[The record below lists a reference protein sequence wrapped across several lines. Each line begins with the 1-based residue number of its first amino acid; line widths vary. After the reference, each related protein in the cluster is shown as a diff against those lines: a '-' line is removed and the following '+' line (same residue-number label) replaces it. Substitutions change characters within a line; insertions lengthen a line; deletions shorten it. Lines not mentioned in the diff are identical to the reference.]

1 MPVTRKRA
9 TEKVKIVTAKPGGFP
24 PRRPDL
30 GHKETSVLSRV
41 TPYFGMFISLIPT
54 YIHDRYD
61 LIQLSFL
68 Q

>member
-9 TEKVKIVTAKPGGFP
+9 MEKVKIVTAKPGGFP

-41 TPYFGMFISLIPT
+41 TPYFWDVYFSHP
-54 YIHDRYD
+54 YIHT
-61 LIQLSFL
+61 
-68 Q
+68 